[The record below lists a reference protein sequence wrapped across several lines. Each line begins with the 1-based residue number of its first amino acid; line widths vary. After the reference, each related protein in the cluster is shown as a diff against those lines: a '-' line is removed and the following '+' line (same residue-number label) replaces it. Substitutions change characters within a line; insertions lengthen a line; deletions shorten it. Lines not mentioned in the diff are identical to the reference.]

1 MNYNQTDKIDNNFNE
16 LLDIARENF
25 IEGRYTQA
33 ESLLQQVLLKNNKQ
47 PEIFQMLATIYYDR
61 GKFNKAIK
69 TFKRAL
75 EVDPSYTDASVGLSI
90 ILNDL
95 GRYEEGQ
102 EVFETAQKVL
112 EKKKKKGDPFIDK
125 LIAQKHE
132 ELGDIYFDNKRY
144 KEAVEEFLKARQL
157 SEIEIEVD
165 INLKMVDALIKDERP
180 FDAVRQLRQMITDH
194 PECFMARQKLGQ
206 LYYDAGRVVDAI
218 ETWESILLHD
228 PNNVLAKTSLKLASE
243 AKLTVSKI

>member
-33 ESLLQQVLLKNNKQ
+33 EPILQQVLLKNNKE
-47 PEIFQMLATIYYDR
+47 PEIFQMLATIYYHR

-102 EVFETAQKVL
+102 DVFETAQKVL
-112 EKKKKKGDPFIDK
+112 EEKKKKGDPFIDK
-125 LIAQKHE
+125 LLTQKHE

-144 KEAVEEFLKARQL
+144 KEAVEEFSKARQL
-157 SEIEIEVD
+157 SETKID
-165 INLKMVDALIKDERP
+165 INLKMIDALIKDERP
-180 FDAVRQLRQMITDH
+180 FDAVRELRQMIADY

-206 LYYDAGRVVDAI
+206 LYYDAGRVIDAI

-228 PNNVLAKTSLKLASE
+228 PNNALAKTSLKLASE